1 MIDAPV
7 FVVGTGRCGSTLVS
21 ALLREHPAVTSL
33 SEVFSFAT
41 DLGTE
46 IDRAFPEGQISGAAL
61 WRILATPWPWQSLM
75 LRHDVAMEEVL
86 YPWRGG
92 GRWGARSGVPAICQA
107 ALPHLSGDPDGLF
120 DALAAAAVA
129 LDPAPVGV
137 QYARLFEWLR
147 ARAGA
152 RLWVERSGGS
162 LRIVSRL
169 RRAFPAA
176 RFVHIVRDGRDT
188 ALSMSRHA
196 GFRMVFAAFQLIE
209 GLGVDP
215 MASTDRRW
223 EGDLSDELAALLP
236 ERFTREAF
244 ARFDTPPPLCA
255 HYWSGEI
262 SQGLAELAGLGEE
275 RLLTIRY
282 EDLLGLREGATEC
295 AAGLISFILGE
306 VDPAWLRRC
315 VALVGQGRSRWQELP
330 PRLRAQTEDACA
342 PGFAAL
348 AAAGLTWP

>member
-1 MIDAPV
+1 
-7 FVVGTGRCGSTLVS
+7 
-21 ALLREHPAVTSL
+21 
-33 SEVFSFAT
+33 
-41 DLGTE
+41 
-46 IDRAFPEGQISGAAL
+46 
-61 WRILATPWPWQSLM
+61 
-75 LRHDVAMEEVL
+75 
-86 YPWRGG
+86 
-92 GRWGARSGVPAICQA
+92 VPAICQA

-295 AAGLISFILGE
+295 AAGADLVHPRRGRSSVAAPLRGPGRAGALALAGAA
-306 VDPAWLRRC
+306 PAAARSDRGRVRARLRGAGGGGAD
-315 VALVGQGRSRWQELP
+315 VALRPCEAVGDGRGSS
-330 PRLRAQTEDACA
+330 
-342 PGFAAL
+342 
-348 AAAGLTWP
+348 